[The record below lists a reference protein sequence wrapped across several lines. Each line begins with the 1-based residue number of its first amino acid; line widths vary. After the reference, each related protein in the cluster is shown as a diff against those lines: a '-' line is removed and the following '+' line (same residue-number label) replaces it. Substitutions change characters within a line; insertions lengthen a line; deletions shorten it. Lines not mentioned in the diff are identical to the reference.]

1 MKKISETFKDML
13 YDTIQSEVKNFNFA
27 NLKSND
33 IESVKSSIVEVL
45 FSAIL
50 ALLHDHELNSKN
62 YKVDILDGEQLT
74 TEGDIGIMDEE
85 D

>member
-50 ALLHDHELNSKN
+50 ALIHDHELNSKN
-62 YKVDILDGEQLT
+62 YKVDILMYNRNLK
-74 TEGDIGIMDEE
+74 MLL
-85 D
+85 